1 MDAGGRIYIILLG
14 DCLVWPRRFRGNNAE
29 LPRKISCLQELGYG
43 EARSGF
49 NGSVFIFARDAFL
62 YAENVSVVPQVAFI
76 DSQIESA
83 WADANVQPAE
93 EAVDLEWCRRVY
105 LDLVGRIPTVDEVL
119 EYKNA
124 SSRNKRSV
132 LVDRLLGEGY
142 AKGMRSIGQMCG
154 RQYLLAET
162 LIIGW
167 LTEMVCGNICRP
179 RGSKHSL

>member
-1 MDAGGRIYIILLG
+1 M
-14 DCLVWPRRFRGNNAE
+14 
-29 LPRKISCLQELGYG
+29 
-43 EARSGF
+43 
-49 NGSVFIFARDAFL
+49 
-62 YAENVSVVPQVAFI
+62 
-76 DSQIESA
+76 
-83 WADANVQPAE
+83 
-93 EAVDLEWCRRVY
+93 DLEWCRRVY
-105 LDLVGRIPTVDEVL
+105 LDLAGRIPTVDEVL

-142 AKGMRSIGQMCG
+142 AKEYAKHWANVWTTI
-154 RQYLLAET
+154 LVAET